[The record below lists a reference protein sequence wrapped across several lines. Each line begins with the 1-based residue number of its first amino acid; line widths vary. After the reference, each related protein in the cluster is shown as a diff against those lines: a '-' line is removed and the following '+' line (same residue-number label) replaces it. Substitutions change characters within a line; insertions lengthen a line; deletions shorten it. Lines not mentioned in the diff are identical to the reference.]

1 MKHKILL
8 ASNSKGKIREYKEMF
23 SSIPDIELVTIKDV
37 FGDNP
42 PEEPEENGATFMDN
56 AIIKAVYYAD
66 RSGLP
71 ALGDDSGLCVKA
83 LDDFP
88 GVYSK
93 RFCETEEN
101 PNPTDEDHNIALINR
116 LHVRGMTESI
126 AEYRCSLVLFF
137 PKTGAVFGTQGI
149 CEGKF
154 KDKCSGEHGFAY
166 DKYFW
171 SKDYNY
177 NMTLADLTS
186 EDKDNISHRGR
197 ALQQMVKE
205 LNVILQLVDS
215 GELFWDTLCLGG

>member
-42 PEEPEENGATFMDN
+42 PEEPDENGETFMDN
-56 AIIKAVYYAD
+56 ALIKATYYANK
-66 RSGLP
+66 SGLP

-101 PNPTDEDHNIALINR
+101 PNPTEEDHNIALIKM
-116 LHVRGMTESI
+116 LHDKGITESI
-126 AEYRCSLVLFF
+126 AEYRCSLVLYF
-137 PKTGAVFGTQGI
+137 PKTSAIFGTTGA

-154 KDKCSGEHGFAY
+154 KDECSGEHGFAY
-166 DKYFW
+166 DKYFY
-171 SKDYNY
+171 SKDYKY
-177 NMTLADLTS
+177 NMTLADLAS
-186 EDKDNISHRGR
+186 EDKDHISHRGR
-197 ALQQMVKE
+197 ALQQMVKGLNAILPLSDNGE
-205 LNVILQLVDS
+205 LN
-215 GELFWDTLCLGG
+215 LF

>member
-8 ASNSKGKIREYKEMF
+8 ASNSEGKIREYKEMF
-23 SSIPDIELVTIKDV
+23 SSIPVIELVTIKDV

-42 PEEPEENGATFMDN
+42 PEEPEEYGATFMDN
-56 AIIKAVYYAD
+56 AIIKAMYYAD

-116 LHVRGMTESI
+116 LHARGMTESI
-126 AEYRCSLVLFF
+126 AEYRCSLALFF
-137 PKTGAVFGTQGI
+137 PKNGSVFGAQGK

-154 KDKCSGEHGFAY
+154 KDECSGDHGFAY

-171 SKDYNY
+171 SKDYKY
-177 NMTLADLTS
+177 ILTLADLDP
-186 EDKDNISHRGR
+186 EDKDRISHRGR
-197 ALQQMVKE
+197 ALQKMVTA
-205 LNVILQLVDS
+205 LNIILALVNS
-215 GELFWDTLCLGG
+215 GELDLFEDGE

>member
-37 FGDNP
+37 FGNNP
-42 PEEPEENGATFMDN
+42 PEEPEEDGATFMDN
-56 AIIKAVYYAD
+56 ALIKATYYANK
-66 RSGLP
+66 SGLP

-93 RFCETEEN
+93 RCCETEEN
-101 PNPTDEDHNIALINR
+101 PNPTEEDHNIALINM
-116 LHVRGMTESI
+116 LHDKGITESL
-126 AEYRCSLVLFF
+126 AEYRCSLILFF

-154 KDKCSGEHGFAY
+154 KDECSGEHGFAY

-171 SKDYNY
+171 SKDYKY
-177 NMTLADLTS
+177 NMTLADLSS

-197 ALQQMVKE
+197 ALQQMVKGLNAILPLSDNGE
-205 LNVILQLVDS
+205 LN
-215 GELFWDTLCLGG
+215 LF